1 MPCNDALKERTGKS
15 FRKVNTSAC
24 VLCSYTYTHAHT
36 HMYVELCEVTCLL
49 STKSFLHV
57 LESHTST
64 AMSKEGAQSVLS
76 SGCSMNAALLCY
88 FLGIDSCIH
97 PFRNQSKDLEVHV

>member
-1 MPCNDALKERTGKS
+1 MPCNDALKEKTGKS
-15 FRKVNTSAC
+15 FRIVNISAC
-24 VLCSYTYTHAHT
+24 VLCSYTYMHAHT

-49 STKSFLHV
+49 FTKSFLHV
-57 LESHTST
+57 LLSHTST
-64 AMSKEGAQSVLS
+64 AMGKEGAQPGHS
-76 SGCSMNAALLCY
+76 SGCSMTGDLLCY